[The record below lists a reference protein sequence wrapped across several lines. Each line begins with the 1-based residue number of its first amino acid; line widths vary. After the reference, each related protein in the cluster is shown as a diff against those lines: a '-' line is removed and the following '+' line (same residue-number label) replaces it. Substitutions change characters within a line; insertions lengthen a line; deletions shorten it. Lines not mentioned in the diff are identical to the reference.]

1 MGLNQF
7 VYGQDCDQVEDSYN
21 LNESGYLKG
30 ETSQYS
36 SRSINTN
43 AQNQDKEEIPLKG
56 YPWGQG

>member
-1 MGLNQF
+1 MGLNQL

-21 LNESGYLKG
+21 LNESGSLKG

-43 AQNQDKEEIPLKG
+43 TQNQDKEEIPLKG